1 MQTVDLV
8 KAVVN
13 SEHGWAVADQFL
25 STFNGE
31 VFEEQNYNALMYIR
45 ESVRDVLSSDLLSE
59 NAHDEL
65 QTYSDNLEDYIA
77 EAEYE
82 IEDENGEIYEVERG
96 EEEEDDDDTQEDN
109 D

>member
-1 MQTVDLV
+1 MITTVDFIV
-8 KAVVN
+8 EGYIQKK
-13 SEHGWAVADQFL
+13 HGWAVAEQFL

-77 EAEYE
+77 EAK
-82 IEDENGEIYEVERG
+82 
-96 EEEEDDDDTQEDN
+96 
-109 D
+109 